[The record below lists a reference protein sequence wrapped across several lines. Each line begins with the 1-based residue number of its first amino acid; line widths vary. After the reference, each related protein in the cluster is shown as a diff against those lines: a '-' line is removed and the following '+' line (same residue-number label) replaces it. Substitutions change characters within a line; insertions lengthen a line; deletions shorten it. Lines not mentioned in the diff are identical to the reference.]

1 MLYFIETDDGNIL
14 LLIFFLF
21 ILLSLFFGWL
31 MLKNKSDIKIE
42 KKYDIL
48 QGLNLIIIFIFIFRL
63 FECMEKI
70 KFAGVLIFLICISLK
85 ISIEIVKWIC
95 TDELIGNKEI
105 FDDTELKNLEKMTKN
120 LNEEDKIDI
129 YEKYYKKKQEKKYQE
144 MEKIMEL
151 LINGKEAEELCIDL
165 LYPYEKIL
173 NLTTEE
179 KNEVRINFAEK
190 IKEIKLKKLEKELK
204 GEQLW
209 VI

>member
-70 KFAGVLIFLICISLK
+70 KFTGVLIFLICISLK

-105 FDDTELKNLEKMTKN
+105 FNDTELKNLEKMTKN

-129 YEKYYKKKQEKKYQE
+129 YEKYYKKKQGKKYQE
-144 MEKIMEL
+144 MEEIMEL

-179 KNEVRINFAEK
+179 KNEVRRNFAEK

>member
-1 MLYFIETDDGNIL
+1 MLYFIETEEGNIL

-48 QGLNLIIIFIFIFRL
+48 QALNLIIIFIFIFRL

>member
-204 GEQLW
+204 GEQL
-209 VI
+209 

>member
-70 KFAGVLIFLICISLK
+70 KFVGVLIFLICISLK

-204 GEQLW
+204 GEQL
-209 VI
+209 

>member
-1 MLYFIETDDGNIL
+1 MLYFIETEEGNIL

-48 QGLNLIIIFIFIFRL
+48 QALNLIIIFIFIFRL

-204 GEQLW
+204 GEQL
-209 VI
+209 

>member
-1 MLYFIETDDGNIL
+1 MLYFIETEEGNIL

-48 QGLNLIIIFIFIFRL
+48 QALNLIIIFIFIFRL

-70 KFAGVLIFLICISLK
+70 KFTGVLVFLICISLK
-85 ISIEIVKWIC
+85 ITIKIVKWIC

-105 FDDTELKNLEKMTKN
+105 FDDIELKNLEKMTKN
-120 LNEEDKIDI
+120 LNEEDKIEI

-151 LINGKEAEELCIDL
+151 LINGKEAEELCIEL
-165 LYPYEKIL
+165 LYPYEKII

-179 KNEVRINFAEK
+179 KNEVRRNFVEK
-190 IKEIKLKKLEKELK
+190 IKKIKLKKLEKELK
-204 GEQLW
+204 GEQL
-209 VI
+209 

>member
-190 IKEIKLKKLEKELK
+190 IKEIKLKKLEKINEK
-204 GEQLW
+204 GESLW
-209 VI
+209 

>member
-209 VI
+209 MI

>member
-190 IKEIKLKKLEKELK
+190 IKKIKLKKLEKELK
-204 GEQLW
+204 GEQL
-209 VI
+209 

>member
-190 IKEIKLKKLEKELK
+190 IKKIKLKKLEKELK

>member
-70 KFAGVLIFLICISLK
+70 KFTGVLIFLICISLK

-105 FDDTELKNLEKMTKN
+105 FNDTELKNLEKMTKN

-129 YEKYYKKKQEKKYQE
+129 YEKYYKKKQGKKYQE
-144 MEKIMEL
+144 MEEIMEL

-179 KNEVRINFAEK
+179 KNEVRRNFAEK

-204 GEQLW
+204 GEQL
-209 VI
+209 